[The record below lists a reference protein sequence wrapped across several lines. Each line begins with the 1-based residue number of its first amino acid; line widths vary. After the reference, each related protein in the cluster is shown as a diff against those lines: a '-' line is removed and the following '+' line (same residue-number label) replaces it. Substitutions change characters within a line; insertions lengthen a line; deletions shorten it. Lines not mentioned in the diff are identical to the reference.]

1 MSIVSDHHELVSTTR
16 LQAILDASLN
26 GIMAFTAVRNTSRQ
40 IIDFVC
46 TSANRAACRLLNRS
60 VDQLV
65 GQRMLT
71 LFSANREVGFFDA
84 YVATVESGVDQ
95 RLERYYAADGL
106 QAWYDVNAVKF
117 EDGIVVTFIDI
128 TLQKQAQLTQ
138 QQQASR
144 LQSVL
149 NGSLTSIA
157 LMTPV
162 RDETGTIT
170 DFVFADV
177 NLSLAQLTNRPVESL
192 RGQRVSTYFPYYKI
206 GGLFDFYKQA
216 IETGQPLRFEVPYYA
231 DGVRG
236 WFDILV
242 APQSDGIVV
251 NFVDISP
258 VKKAQ
263 MAREQTSALLQTV
276 MDNSLTGITKL
287 EAVRDEAN
295 RLIDFRFALANQTMR
310 QITGRPLEDL
320 LGRLQSELFPHQMT
334 NGLFD
339 RYRTVAETGE
349 PARFEW
355 CNPEETI
362 WFDISVVQHHHGVII
377 TFLDI
382 SAIKQAQL
390 DQQQQARVLKQIVE
404 GSLNGLLAC
413 EPMRDKQGL
422 IYDLRMSLVNQA
434 ASRLNG
440 RPVDELVGRSLLE
453 AFPSI
458 ARSGIMSHYL
468 HTARTGEIQRF
479 ETVYN
484 FDGLQNWYD
493 IAVTP
498 LGEGHI
504 LISFVDISS
513 SKHLQQQLELSVAD
527 LKRSNESLQQF
538 AYVASHDL
546 QEPLRKIQ
554 AFGDLLGEQFGPMVG
569 DDGQT
574 LIHRM
579 QGAAARMQDLIKA
592 LLMYSR
598 TATHQQ
604 PYQRVDLN
612 RLTREVLG
620 DLDTAIAEHQAQIH
634 VDSLPTLIGDA
645 TQLRQL
651 FQNLLSNALKFTA
664 PHNTARIVIRA
675 RRVDPSDLPAPLYG
689 QSRPF
694 VALDIADNGIGFDM
708 KYQERIFRLFERLH
722 GRSQYTGTGI
732 GLAICKRVVDNHGGH
747 ITARSEPG
755 QGTTFTVYLPLPD

>member
-1 MSIVSDHHELVSTTR
+1 MSIVSDHQELVSTTR

-26 GIMAFTAVRNTSRQ
+26 GIMAFTAVRSDDGQ
-40 IIDFVC
+40 IIDFTC
-46 TSANRAACRLLNRS
+46 TSANRAACHLLNKPA
-60 VDQLV
+60 DELV

-71 LFSANREVGFFDA
+71 LFTANREVGFFDA
-84 YVATVESGVDQ
+84 YVITVETGVNQ
-95 RLERYYAADGL
+95 RLERYYEADGL

-128 TLQKQAQLTQ
+128 SLQKQAQLAQ

-162 RDETGTIT
+162 RDETGTII
-170 DFVFADV
+170 DFYFADV
-177 NLSLAQLTNRPVESL
+177 NASLAQLTSRSVESL
-192 RGQRVSTYFPYYKI
+192 RGQRVSTYFPYYKT

-216 IETGQPLRFEVPYYA
+216 IETGQPLRFELPYYA

-236 WFDILV
+236 WFDIQV

-263 MAREQTSALLQTV
+263 MAREQTSSLLQTV

-287 EAVRDEAN
+287 DAIRDEAN
-295 RLIDFRFALANQTMR
+295 RLIDFRFALVNQTMR
-310 QITGRPLEDL
+310 QITGRRPEDL
-320 LGRLQSELFPHQMT
+320 LGRLQSEVFPHQMT

-339 RYRTVAETGE
+339 RYRAVAETGE

-355 CNPEETI
+355 SNTDGTI

-382 SAIKQAQL
+382 TAIKKAQL
-390 DQQQQARVLKQIVE
+390 DQQQQAQDLKQIVD

-413 EPMRDKQGL
+413 DPVRDDNGD
-422 IYDLRMSLVNQA
+422 IYDLRMSLANQA

-440 RPVDELVGRSLLE
+440 RPVDQLIGRTLLE
-453 AFPSI
+453 AFPSLP
-458 ARSGIMSHYL
+458 RSGVMTYYL

-479 ETVYN
+479 ETAYY

-498 LGEGHI
+498 LGEGRI

-554 AFGDLLGEQFGPMVG
+554 AFGDLLGEQFGPLVG
-569 DDGQT
+569 DDGRT
-574 LIHRM
+574 LIQRM

-604 PYQRVDLN
+604 PYQQVDLN
-612 RLTREVLG
+612 KLTREVLG
-620 DLDTAIAEHQAQIH
+620 DLETAITEHQAQIH
-634 VDSLPTLIGDA
+634 VDPLPTLTGDA

-651 FQNLLSNALKFTA
+651 FQNLLSNALKFTI
-664 PHNTARIVIRA
+664 PREVARIAIHA
-675 RRVDPSDLPAPLYG
+675 RQVDPGDLPVPLFG
-689 QSRPF
+689 QSRSF

-732 GLAICKRVVDNHGGH
+732 GLAICKRVVDNHGGY

-755 QGTTFTVYLPLPD
+755 QGATFTVYLPLPN